1 MCADRRTHLAE
12 HILKRLWIRPLVA
25 AVAVSVAFEAAVPA
39 RAQLKLATFFPTRP
53 THAGMKWARGVLTA
67 YDRNAA
73 FGGFDLRED
82 GTGQIDR
89 FAIARH
95 MWIGGR
101 SVTCTDPPQ
110 PGYDHFEPSAAC
122 PDWPANVVIGSTHVV
137 VAYWTTIDPEGRET
151 NASDTIAVTAPRRA
165 RGAVASR

>member
-1 MCADRRTHLAE
+1 M
-12 HILKRLWIRPLVA
+12 KRFWIPPLVA
-25 AVAVSVAFEAAVPA
+25 AFAASVAFEAAAPA
-39 RAQLKLATFFPTRP
+39 RAQMKLATFFPTRP
-53 THAGMKWARGVLTA
+53 NHAGVKWAKGVLTA
-67 YDRNAA
+67 YDRNDS

-89 FAIARH
+89 FAIARR

-101 SVTCTDPPQ
+101 FVACTDPPQ

-151 NASDTIAVTAPRRA
+151 NASDTIGVLAIHHSRGTVAA
-165 RGAVASR
+165 R